1 MSGQNPLS
9 AQKMNRV
16 AAERFVA
23 AWCASWCKVDIDA
36 VVAHFAENAQ
46 MRSPLALTLT
56 GSPVV
61 AGIENI
67 RAYWRKAYGHIE
79 SADLRILSWS
89 WDDTIARLTV
99 WWQLGDTRA
108 SEFMDF
114 DDTGRVVR
122 SEAFYGK

>member
-1 MSGQNPLS
+1 MS
-9 AQKMNRV
+9 AQKMNRA

-56 GSPVV
+56 GSPVIT
-61 AGIENI
+61 GIDNI
-67 RAYWRKAYGHIE
+67 RDYWRKAYGHIE

-89 WDDTIARLTV
+89 WDDAIARLTV

-114 DDTGRVVR
+114 DDVGRVVR

>member
-1 MSGQNPLS
+1 VRAEAVSVE
-9 AQKMNRV
+9 KMNRA
-16 AAERFVA
+16 AAEHFVA
-23 AWCASWCKVDIDA
+23 AWCASWCRVDIDA
-36 VVAHFAENAQ
+36 VVAHFADNAQ

-61 AGIENI
+61 TGAENI

-79 SADLRILSWS
+79 SAYLKILTWS
-89 WDDTIARLTV
+89 WDEAIARLTV
-99 WWQLGDTRA
+99 WWQLGDRGA

-114 DDTGRVVR
+114 DDAGRVVR